1 MSEVAWS
8 FAGSDS
14 KTALREATAA
24 AIAAGVFGV
33 PTLRIGTELLWGI
46 DAMPMAEAWLE
57 DRALLTRGEMAR
69 LADLPADV
77 ERRRR

>member
-1 MSEVAWS
+1 MSEVASS

-14 KTALREATAA
+14 KTALREAT

-57 DRALLTRGEMAR
+57 DRSLLTRGEMAR

>member
-1 MSEVAWS
+1 MSEVASS

-46 DAMPMAEAWLE
+46 DAMPMETVQNLGG
-57 DRALLTRGEMAR
+57 LT
-69 LADLPADV
+69 LPCGTND
-77 ERRRR
+77 